1 MTHIF
6 LKKKTFTSSY
16 LIVYVTG
23 RPDMQLQRVVSWLAQ
38 HNFPHGLVSFADGF
52 TTDPLKHKAEFLR
65 WDYFIFMS
73 GNARPTAEVL
83 KIVIRT
89 GSIFF
94 NYCFL
99 RFPTNYAK

>member
-1 MTHIF
+1 MIF
-6 LKKKTFTSSY
+6 LKNTTNFSFFSY

-65 WDYFIFMS
+65 
-73 GNARPTAEVL
+73 
-83 KIVIRT
+83 
-89 GSIFF
+89 
-94 NYCFL
+94 
-99 RFPTNYAK
+99 